1 MGQGRG
7 VFYPLNLRINQRQYL
22 LFYLTIV
29 GFDSLFEIIGAIFV
43 FEFHYHWDRL
53 VCFHF
58 CRHLDAIHHYLRME
72 NLLVDALVEVIGHR
86 THEYT
91 LCEVGNLACR
101 DKAIHLRGNGGGFV
115 VAVDGH
121 GLPLL

>member
-72 NLLVDALVEVIGHR
+72 NLLVDAFVEVIGHR
-86 THEYT
+86 TMIVPNQAIATYVSNGLMT
-91 LCEVGNLACR
+91 ATTACWR
-101 DKAIHLRGNGGGFV
+101 
-115 VAVDGH
+115 
-121 GLPLL
+121 

>member
-43 FEFHYHWDRL
+43 LNSTITGIGWYAFISADTLTLSTTISAWKS
-53 VCFHF
+53 
-58 CRHLDAIHHYLRME
+58 
-72 NLLVDALVEVIGHR
+72 LVDAFVEVIGHR